1 MQLSLLALYVGIL
14 SLACLHLVLCTS
26 KDGHLSLERFG
37 SGLIVLCRLL
47 NNTAS
52 ILISDSQLAH
62 PLLLRLINLFQLFIL
77 SLILRDS
84 HEERRIS
91 LFLGHE
97 LLHNLTHV
105 RIVGLESDLLEACFE
120 VTILGHLLAHAFLEE
135 G

>member
-1 MQLSLLALYVGIL
+1 MQLGLLALNVGIL
-14 SLACLHLVLCTS
+14 SLSCLHLVLCAS
-26 KDGHLSLERFG
+26 KNGHLSLKRFG

-52 ILISDSQLAH
+52 ILISNSQLAH

-77 SLILRDS
+77 SLILSDS
-84 HEERRIS
+84 HEKRRIS

-97 LLHNLTHV
+97 LLHNLTYV
-105 RIVGLESDLLEACFE
+105 RIVGLESDLLEACFK

>member
-1 MQLSLLALYVGIL
+1 MQLTLLALYVGIL
-14 SLACLHLVLCTS
+14 SLSSLHLVLCAS

-97 LLHNLTHV
+97 LLHDLTYV